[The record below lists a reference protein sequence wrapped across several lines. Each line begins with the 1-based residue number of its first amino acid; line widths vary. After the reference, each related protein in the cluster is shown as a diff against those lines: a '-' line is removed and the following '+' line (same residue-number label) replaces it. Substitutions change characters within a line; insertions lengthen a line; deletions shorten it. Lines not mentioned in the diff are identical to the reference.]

1 MFSSIKFSGIIVN
14 FCFSR
19 ATRSKSE
26 GPTAAPV
33 IVNGNAT
40 EAPRQKK
47 ISVANMFLP
56 PNNEEPVMVIK
67 KHSKDMSRKSS
78 FDSGVGLEG
87 DEERKKKKS
96 GVKMTTSDKHEQAKI
111 IAELCQRLAYIDEKM
126 KGLETESETIQQAQR
141 TSNDFQIQ
149 VMKQSDAPDLEKG
162 VTKVLEMVQFDRKQE
177 LARLIKKADDF
188 KRRSQRGVKLD
199 GDDEELRDM
208 QIAAQDLEK
217 KVMKGFD
224 EVARLQIKTE
234 NVVTRQKEQHKK
246 EQKKREAVA
255 MGNSTMR
262 ILMSD
267 AKQIDTML
275 SEVRDFQNTEQKE
288 GEKSVQEF
296 YTLMGEEAMD
306 QIKEDIAKIEEY
318 KQTSEALKEEIWEDR
333 MESNRIQ
340 TAVVDA
346 DPEVDVEEAT
356 AGLRD
361 RIAMRKKKTKEI
373 KHEYEEFLKD
383 QKARYDVLLKEK
395 RAAAEKLRLQK
406 IKEEEEKK
414 KKEEEEKERL
424 RLLKI
429 AQEKERK
436 RKEEEARLKAI
447 ADAEEKKRKEEEKAR
462 QLEIAMI
469 KGDINKILEK
479 ETKNMKLMRKEA
491 ERIEMKQREIE
502 VLVEKRQEV
511 HIGPGELKQAN
522 FLDSMHQEF
531 TDFSERMQ
539 NKEDTIVVIGRLVLD
554 SKQDV
559 KELKKMAETLTEDM
573 EVDWKRLETL
583 GKDTDFKHD
592 TQQKLLTSQLLEIK
606 RREDEA
612 REAARRA
619 QEEMDAAADE
629 LERMRLAAL
638 EQERLL
644 AEQERL
650 RRLREEEEAAN
661 MLEDERRKRMM
672 EEEERLRRLKE
683 EEEERLRRLAEEEE
697 ARRMRG
703 QLDDLNDSM
712 RLAENELKEVK
723 EEWKNFDWDDQPW
736 DGEYAGEML
745 GCLANPAFLYGIR
758 DPKKIM
764 EILARANR
772 MKELR
777 AKLKADAEKMAYIC
791 SAIEKMIEAAREA
804 EEKRWVRQN
813 TEWVKDT
820 PVFNPADNIS
830 SAHEVSFGSSASR
843 MTVEESRRLAAE
855 RKKSREQMAPE
866 TMKELAKHSNVDM
879 EMLEG
884 GYGGW
889 SRKRM
894 AQTETKKSSSSRFDA
909 SSSSSSSRRR
919 NL

>member
-1 MFSSIKFSGIIVN
+1 
-14 FCFSR
+14 
-19 ATRSKSE
+19 
-26 GPTAAPV
+26 
-33 IVNGNAT
+33 
-40 EAPRQKK
+40 
-47 ISVANMFLP
+47 MFLP

-87 DEERKKKKS
+87 DEDKKKKKPS
-96 GVKMTTSDKHEQAKI
+96 VKMTTSDKHEQAKI

-126 KGLETESETIQQAQR
+126 KALETESETIQQAQR

-296 YTLMGEEAMD
+296 FTLMGEEAME

-318 KQTSEALKEEIWEDR
+318 KATSEQLKEEIWEDR

-346 DPEVDVEEAT
+346 DPEVNVEEAT

-383 QKARYDVLLKEK
+383 QKARYDVLLREK

-406 IKEEEEKK
+406 IKEEEERK

-447 ADAEEKKRKEEEKAR
+447 ADAEEKKRKEEEAAR
-462 QLEIAMI
+462 QREIAMM

-502 VLVEKRQEV
+502 VLVEKRHEV
-511 HIGPGELKQAN
+511 HMGPGELKQAN

-539 NKEDTIVVIGRLVLD
+539 NKEDTIVVIGRLVMD
-554 SKQDV
+554 SKQDI
-559 KELKKMAETLTEDM
+559 KELKAMAETLQEDM
-573 EVDWKRLETL
+573 EVDWKKLETL
-583 GKDTDFKHD
+583 GKDTDYKHD
-592 TQQKLLTSQLLEIK
+592 TQQKLLTAQLLEIK

-661 MLEDERRKRMM
+661 MLEMERRKRMM

-712 RLAENELKEVK
+712 RIAENELKEVK
-723 EEWKNFDWDDQPW
+723 EEWRNFDWDDQPW

-777 AKLKADAEKMAYIC
+777 AKLKADALMASYRR
-791 SAIEKMIEAAREA
+791 A
-804 EEKRWVRQN
+804 W
-813 TEWVKDT
+813 
-820 PVFNPADNIS
+820 
-830 SAHEVSFGSSASR
+830 
-843 MTVEESRRLAAE
+843 RRLRAC
-855 RKKSREQMAPE
+855 SDLVG
-866 TMKELAKHSNVDM
+866 EL
-879 EMLEG
+879 
-884 GYGGW
+884 
-889 SRKRM
+889 
-894 AQTETKKSSSSRFDA
+894 
-909 SSSSSSSRRR
+909 
-919 NL
+919 